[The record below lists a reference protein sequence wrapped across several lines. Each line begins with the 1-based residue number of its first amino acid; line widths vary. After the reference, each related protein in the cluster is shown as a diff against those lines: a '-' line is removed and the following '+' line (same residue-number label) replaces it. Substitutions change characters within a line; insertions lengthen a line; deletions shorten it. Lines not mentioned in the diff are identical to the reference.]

1 MRGLNN
7 PQIIITK
14 SGIKMYVQGT
24 TQGKKYL
31 QVFKYHIDLNFKY
44 LEIIK
49 ISSNHVLKAL

>member
-1 MRGLNN
+1 
-7 PQIIITK
+7 
-14 SGIKMYVQGT
+14 MYVQGT